1 MASSDKNPITRVV
14 EPVAAVVAIVF
25 GYCLLLYAI
34 ALSWEIV
41 ARKLL
46 NISVRGIDEVG
57 GFMLAIS
64 AAVGASYTM
73 ALKAHTRVD
82 VFLVRMPEG
91 AQRVLNTLAMLAMAS
106 FAVFAAWRGI
116 AVLLDTI
123 EFQSTS
129 PNLQQPLWAPQLAW
143 VIGLV
148 LFGVIASAYALHACW
163 LLVSGDPALNRFYGP
178 LTVKDEVDSELHSLK
193 QRGGAKL
200 DGV

>member
-1 MASSDKNPITRVV
+1 MASLPRNPISRLV
-14 EPVAAVVAIVF
+14 EPVAAVAAILF
-25 GYCLLLYAI
+25 GYALLIYAI

-46 NISVRGIDEVG
+46 NISVRGIDEIG

-73 ALKAHTRVD
+73 ALRAHTRVD
-82 VFLVRMPEG
+82 VFLVRMP
-91 AQRVLNTLAMLAMAS
+91 APVQRALNTLAMIAMAS
-106 FAVFAAWRGI
+106 FAVFAAWRGV

-143 VIGLV
+143 VVGLV
-148 LFGVIASAYALHACW
+148 LFGAIASAYAIHAAW
-163 LLVSGDPALNRFYGP
+163 LFVTGDPSLNRHYGP
-178 LTVKDEVDSELHSLK
+178 LTVNEEVASEVAALQ

-200 DGV
+200 DG